1 MCIGQSVEECERVR
15 VFFWFS
21 VWNSICNFRSF
32 KLDSHG
38 YLEPSAWC
46 GMVCAFR
53 VPANCFMLFGFS
65 CNICC
70 FGSYSTNANSTN
82 FLKTEPM
89 RLPHFVCMAVCSGD
103 SKKEIEI
110 ERESAMQSRSAP
122 YFAAMEV
129 IFKMHYR
136 FISCCY
142 LQCNLKCIQASTH
155 TLIPSRLCLSFSDIM
170 MYVGLVTFNVFGL
183 FQ

>member
-1 MCIGQSVEECERVR
+1 
-15 VFFWFS
+15 
-21 VWNSICNFRSF
+21 
-32 KLDSHG
+32 
-38 YLEPSAWC
+38 
-46 GMVCAFR
+46 MVCAIR
-53 VPANCFMLFGFS
+53 VPGNCFMLFGFS

-70 FGSYSTNANSTN
+70 FGSCSTNANSTN

-89 RLPHFVCMAVCSGD
+89 RLPHFVCMAVYLGE
-103 SKKEIEI
+103 SKREI
-110 ERESAMQSRSAP
+110 ERESAVQSRSAP

-142 LQCNLKCIQASTH
+142 LHCNLKCIQALAY

-170 MYVGLVTFNVFGL
+170 MYVGLVTFNVLACFSRCRALHNIQYPCVIETCIFPGPSPGIYAIQASFCNVMHSYL
-183 FQ
+183 FKV